1 MIVIILLCIN
11 TLILYPSQDDES
23 SRNQHNQDSHPPV
36 ASPGAPLTED
46 ATQPKKELKQ
56 PPQPTS
62 EQLMIAQI
70 IDTSTD
76 DPRKIKQVMD
86 ITGKPEDVV
95 ATALFDAGWDQNR

>member
-1 MIVIILLCIN
+1 MDV
-11 TLILYPSQDDES
+11 
-23 SRNQHNQDSHPPV
+23 
-36 ASPGAPLTED
+36 D
-46 ATQPKKELKQ
+46 AKKEASKQ
-56 PPQPTS
+56 PPQPTT

-76 DPRKIKQVMD
+76 DPKKIRQVMD